1 MSPVFIPEY
10 EMNVFGEKKLKLQI
24 HFHFQARCDALV
36 EEYEEDIEKFW
47 FDK

>member
-1 MSPVFIPEY
+1 MSPVFISEY
-10 EMNVFGEKKLKLQI
+10 ELKVFEKKKIKFQI
-24 HFHFQARCDALV
+24 PFHFQARCDALV